1 MRTLKVTVA
10 YDGTG
15 YAGWQR
21 QNGAPTIQALLEA
34 AFNEIEGRAVTV
46 RGAARTD
53 AGVHALGQVASAR
66 LTHSIDNAA
75 LARALNAKLPD
86 DIRILRVDAVA
97 DDFHAQYAARSKAY
111 QYRLS
116 LGPVAN
122 PLERGHVWHVRQPLD
137 LGKMQRAGAV
147 LWRAARLRRVSDRC
161 WRHGNHLDRT
171 NDRRARGRTPPWSS
185 LAGYIHVPDHDGRR
199 RRGRVPPSHGP
210 GDRGHARGSG
220 GGSVRGGGR
229 CGRAVVR
236 SSRAC
241 GTDRTATWAVP
252 SQGRLLIPRWT

>member
-122 PLERGHVWHVRQPLD
+122 PPGTGPRLARASAARSWEDAAGWSGPL
-137 LGKMQRAGAV
+137 
-147 LWRAARLRRVSDRC
+147 RAARLRRVSDRC

-185 LAGYIHVPDHDGRR
+185 LAGYIHVQDHDGRR

-210 GDRGHARGSG
+210 GDRGNARGSG